1 MLEFWFNGGL
11 VQSRMSIARWET
23 PRSQPAPSTILERQF
38 MAGLIIVGGGE
49 LARVIIE
56 AASASGA
63 NILGFVDPLP
73 CEETTLRLGIQRL
86 GSDDALSSYPEAALI
101 LGVGSIKASAVR
113 ARVVESILPGRWAT
127 VIHPSAQISPT
138 SHISEGA
145 VVLAGAVVCT
155 GAQIGRHAIINL
167 GAMIDHDVFVGDF
180 VHVAPKA
187 ALGGGS
193 KVCHGA
199 YIGMGACVRDHTI
212 VNANTTVG
220 MGATVTREF
229 AASSTLIGTP
239 ARPMIAEEARAT

>member
-1 MLEFWFNGGL
+1 
-11 VQSRMSIARWET
+11 
-23 PRSQPAPSTILERQF
+23 
-38 MAGLIIVGGGE
+38 MAGLIVVGGGE

-56 AASASGA
+56 TAQASGQTV
-63 NILGFVDPLP
+63 LGFVDPQP
-73 CEETTLRLGIQRL
+73 CDETVSRLGVTRL
-86 GSDDALSSYPEAALI
+86 GDDSAIAAYPGAQLV
-101 LGVGSIKASAVR
+101 LGVGSIRASAVR
-113 ARVVESILPGRWAT
+113 ARVVESIAPGRWGK
-127 VIHPSAQISPT
+127 VIHPSAQVSPT
-138 SHISEGA
+138 AQISEGA
-145 VVLAGAVVCT
+145 VILAGSVICS

-167 GAMIDHDVFVGDF
+167 GVMVDHDVFVGDF

-199 YIGMGACVRDHTI
+199 YIGMGACVRDHTV

-239 ARPMIAEEARAT
+239 ARPMIAEEASAP